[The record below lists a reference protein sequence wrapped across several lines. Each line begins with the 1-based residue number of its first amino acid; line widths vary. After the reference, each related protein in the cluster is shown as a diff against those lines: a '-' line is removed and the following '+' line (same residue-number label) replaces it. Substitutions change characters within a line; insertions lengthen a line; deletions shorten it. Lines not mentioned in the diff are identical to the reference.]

1 MRKNEDLEK
10 LNSIVRSCELII
22 GTELLPLNYIYNQRL
37 ERKTKLIMKEPFHPA
52 NKYFQ
57 FLRSGK
63 RLRHFKGA
71 KRFVNST
78 YPQAVRQ
85 YNNK

>member
-1 MRKNEDLEK
+1 M
-10 LNSIVRSCELII
+10 
-22 GTELLPLNYIYNQRL
+22 NYIYNQRL

-52 NKYFQ
+52 NRYFQ

-78 YPQAVRQ
+78 YPHAVRQ
-85 YNNK
+85 FNNK